1 MRTTRTMLIGSLV
14 WALVFIL
21 AAYALRGRAVGTWIQ
36 GVLFAGWAVWF
47 YYGTAK
53 IQCASAAELTPP

>member
-1 MRTTRTMLIGSLV
+1 MRTTRKMLIGSLV

-36 GVLFAGWAVWF
+36 GVLFAGWTVWF

-53 IQCASAAELTPP
+53 IQRANC